1 MSATD
6 HCVPVANGTDALE
19 LAMRALLHNRR
30 ARGREAIT
38 VANAGGYAVTACRLV
53 GLTPV
58 FADIDATHA
67 TDVHSRGGRRAT
79 VRRRR

>member
-1 MSATD
+1 MSGPS

-30 ARGREAIT
+30 ARGREVIT

-53 GLTPV
+53 GLMPV
-58 FADIDATHA
+58 FADIDAAHA
-67 TDVHSRGGRRAT
+67 AHVHSRRGRGASVSRP
-79 VRRRR
+79 R